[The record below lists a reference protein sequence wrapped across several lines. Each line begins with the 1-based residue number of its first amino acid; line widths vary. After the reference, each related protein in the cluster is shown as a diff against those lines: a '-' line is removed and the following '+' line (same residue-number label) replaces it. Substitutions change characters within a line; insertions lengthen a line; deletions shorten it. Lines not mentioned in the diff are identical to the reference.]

1 MFTFKLD
8 ISYSVLLKISFG
20 KRIMLQSFVYNG
32 PSIKHK
38 LKKKIVKKFVR
49 LKTRKDN
56 LSKIRAQK
64 KKERE
69 RERNCSKENL
79 SKELMFSKK

>member
-1 MFTFKLD
+1 
-8 ISYSVLLKISFG
+8 
-20 KRIMLQSFVYNG
+20 MLQSFVYNG

-69 RERNCSKENL
+69 REIVLRRIYQKSSCSPK
-79 SKELMFSKK
+79 SKHCQWKFISLTIPFESSYA

>member
-38 LKKKIVKKFVR
+38 LKKKKIVKKFVR

-64 KKERE
+64 KKKEERE
-69 RERNCSKENL
+69 REREREKL
-79 SKELMFSKK
+79 F